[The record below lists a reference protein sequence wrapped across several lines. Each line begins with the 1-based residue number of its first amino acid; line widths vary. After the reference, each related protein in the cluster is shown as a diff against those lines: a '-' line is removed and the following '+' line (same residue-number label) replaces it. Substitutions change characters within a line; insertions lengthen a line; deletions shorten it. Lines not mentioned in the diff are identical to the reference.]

1 MTRFAKLSWLLLFS
15 SPLFCPALQ
24 AKCVPFS
31 EALHHV
37 GESRCVTGKI
47 FHVQQGSNGI
57 HYLDF
62 CEDYRACT
70 FTVVIFRGDLKHVGD
85 IRQLQD
91 RLVEVH
97 GDVKEYDGRAEIILK
112 DSSQLGGD
120 GARIPRL
127 PKDFDVAEKGHFS
140 AGTFSHPRSS
150 SSTTSRKRQTAS
162 LPTAVPQ
169 DSDSE

>member
-1 MTRFAKLSWLLLFS
+1 MDRFAKLSWLLLLCFL
-15 SPLFCPALQ
+15 LFRPALH

-31 EALHHV
+31 EALNHV

-47 FHVQQGSNGI
+47 FRVEQGSNGI

-62 CEDYRACT
+62 CQDYHACT

-91 RLVEVH
+91 RLVEIH

-112 DSSQLGGD
+112 DASQLGGD
-120 GARIPRL
+120 AARIPRL
-127 PKDFDVAEKGHFS
+127 PKDFDVAQKGHFS

-150 SSTTSRKRQTAS
+150 NSTTSRKRQPATIPA
-162 LPTAVPQ
+162 AVPQ
-169 DSDSE
+169 DSDAE

>member
-1 MTRFAKLSWLLLFS
+1 MDRFEKLACLFLFYSFLL
-15 SPLFCPALQ
+15 CPALH
-24 AKCVPFS
+24 AKCISFFD
-31 EALHHV
+31 ALSHI

-47 FHVQQGSNGI
+47 FRVQQGSNGI

-62 CEDYRACT
+62 CADYRTCT

-85 IRQLQD
+85 IRELQD

-112 DSSQLGGD
+112 DASQLGGN

-127 PKDFDVAEKGHFS
+127 PKDFDVDRKGHFS
-140 AGTFSHPRSS
+140 AGTFSHPRA
-150 SSTTSRKRQTAS
+150 SSTTASKKRQPAT
-162 LPTAVPQ
+162 LPAAVP
-169 DSDSE
+169 DDPSE

>member
-1 MTRFAKLSWLLLFS
+1 MPS
-15 SPLFCPALQ
+15 
-24 AKCVPFS
+24 S

-47 FHVQQGSNGI
+47 FRVQQGSNGI

-62 CEDYRACT
+62 CEDYHACT

-91 RLVEVH
+91 RLVEIH

-112 DSSQLGGD
+112 DASQLGGD
-120 GARIPRL
+120 ASSIPRL
-127 PKDFDVAEKGHFS
+127 PKTFDVDQKGHFS
-140 AGTFSHPRSS
+140 AGTFSHPRTS
-150 SSTTSRKRQTAS
+150 SSTTSAKRQTATV
-162 LPTAVPQ
+162 PTAVP
-169 DSDSE
+169 DDPSE

>member
-1 MTRFAKLSWLLLFS
+1 LYRFAKTSWLLIFCSL
-15 SPLFCPALQ
+15 LFCPALQ

-31 EALHHV
+31 EAFNHV

-47 FHVQQGSNGI
+47 FRVQQGSNGI

-62 CEDYRACT
+62 CDDYRTCT

-85 IRQLQD
+85 IRELQD
-91 RLVEVH
+91 RLVEIH

-112 DSSQLGGD
+112 DASQLGGD

-127 PKDFDVAEKGHFS
+127 PKDFDVDQKGHFS
-140 AGTFSHPRSS
+140 AGNFSHPRTS
-150 SSTTSRKRQTAS
+150 SSTTSKKRQTTTIPAE
-162 LPTAVPQ
+162 VP
-169 DSDSE
+169 DDTNSE